1 MAVPPRHS
9 TPHCLHSVD
18 NDVGGMLMAGFVI
31 GVGYVVCDHILAVTL
46 LTVGYACDGLT
57 GVGPVISTL
66 DMSPQYSGLYGLY

>member
-1 MAVPPRHS
+1 
-9 TPHCLHSVD
+9 
-18 NDVGGMLMAGFVI
+18 MAGFVV

-66 DMSPQYSGLYGLY
+66 DMSPQYSGLAVCWLARLQL